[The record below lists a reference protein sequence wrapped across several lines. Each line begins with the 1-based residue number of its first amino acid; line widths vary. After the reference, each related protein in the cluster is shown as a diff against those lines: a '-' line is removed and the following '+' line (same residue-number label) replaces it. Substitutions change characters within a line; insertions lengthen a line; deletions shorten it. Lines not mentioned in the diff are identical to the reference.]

1 MTLDSGKSLGN
12 SIHSL
17 DNLFLIFI
25 HVKGRQGE
33 QKLKVEFETVLWNF
47 LCFFFLFLEKLCLE
61 KVHVLELR

>member
-12 SIHSL
+12 SIRSL

-47 LCFFFLFLEKLCLE
+47 LCFFFLEKLCLG

>member
-17 DNLFLIFI
+17 DSLFLIFI

-47 LCFFFLFLEKLCLE
+47 LCFFFLEKLYLE

>member
-33 QKLKVEFETVLWNF
+33 QKLKVEFETEF
-47 LCFFFLFLEKLCLE
+47 LMFFFLFLEKLCLE